1 MKKDNSTGKDIDF
14 YDKGQVIFDRIPGEK
29 MIIKSAPITWHVDR
43 LMCDCGGEFKHT
55 INISYAEKPF
65 GHVCDKCS
73 ALEATEYVYPRTVW
87 EEQS

>member
-1 MKKDNSTGKDIDF
+1 
-14 YDKGQVIFDRIPGEK
+14 
-29 MIIKSAPITWHVDR
+29 
-43 LMCDCGGEFKHT
+43 MCDCGGEFKHT

-73 ALEATEYVYPRTVW
+73 ALEATEYIYPRTVW